1 MEFDMAFQTVES
13 QLAGL
18 EQKGSV
24 FFLRGW
30 GVERRRTET
39 FFART
44 KSYFSHRICKSDND
58 DLTTTLRV
66 REKSLFDI
74 PVCVAIVFFSLSFN

>member
-18 EQKGSV
+18 EQKGSD
-24 FFLRGW
+24 FLAWVG
-30 GVERRRTET
+30 GGAEEDGNLFRTY
-39 FFART
+39 
-44 KSYFSHRICKSDND
+44 KKLFSHRICKSDND

-66 REKSLFDI
+66 REKSFFGI